1 MDNKTLCDVTS
12 YIDFLQE
19 NGFSLTLSC
28 FCKALRPFYSTLL
41 MYEPHLC
48 RVCLHLK
55 SSDETREKCIANKDR
70 LNKSNPQEAYY
81 YCCWAGVEEFVF
93 PVFCDGAPVCCIN
106 LSGYRGRLDISEKLH
121 QKLKKRLGDGYSEN
135 YDALSDTVPT
145 QSEVERAINPLKYML
160 RSLYRQALLTP
171 HQNDPA
177 DKVYVKTLRHLHDH
191 YMEHI
196 SAEDIAAALCYS
208 SSHLRH
214 VFMKKSGKT
223 ISETLTDI
231 RLSAAEQ
238 QLSQSELSVTQ
249 IALDCGFCDGNY
261 FSAVF
266 KKHKGISPKD
276 FRAAAKKKRSTRS
289 F

>member
-12 YIDFLQE
+12 YIDFLRE

-28 FCKALRPFYSTLL
+28 FSETLRPFYDTLL

-48 RVCLHLK
+48 RVCAHLK
-55 SSDETREKCIANKDR
+55 SSVKTREKCIANKDR
-70 LNKSNPQEAYY
+70 LNHSNPQNPYY

-106 LSGYRGRLDISEKLH
+106 LSGYRGQLEISKRLYDRLKIRLDE
-121 QKLKKRLGDGYSEN
+121 GYAEN
-135 YDALSDTVPT
+135 YGALCDTVPA
-145 QSEVERAINPLKYML
+145 QEDAERAINPLKYML
-160 RSLYRQALLTP
+160 RSLYRQSLLTP
-171 HQNDPA
+171 HENDPA
-177 DKVYVKTLRHLHDH
+177 DEVYVKTLRYVYDH

-214 VFMKKSGKT
+214 VFQRKSGKT
-223 ISETLTDI
+223 ISDTLTAV

-238 QLSQSELSVTQ
+238 ALSQSELSVTQ

-261 FSAVF
+261 FSTVF

-276 FRAAAKKKRSTRS
+276 YRASAKTKRSN
-289 F
+289 

>member
-1 MDNKTLCDVTS
+1 MDNKTLGDITA
-12 YIDFLQE
+12 YIDFLRE

-28 FCKALRPFYSTLL
+28 FSEILRPFYDTLL

-48 RVCLHLK
+48 RVCAHLK
-55 SSDETREKCIANKDR
+55 SYDETRNKCIANKDR
-70 LNKSNPQEAYY
+70 LNRSHPQKAYY

-106 LSGYRGRLDISEKLH
+106 LSGYRGQLEISKKLHEKL
-121 QKLKKRLGDGYSEN
+121 KGRLGGGYAEN
-135 YDALSDTVPT
+135 YAALSDTVPA
-145 QSEVERAINPLKYML
+145 QIDAERAINPLKYML

-171 HQNDPA
+171 HENDPA
-177 DKVYVKTLRHLHDH
+177 DEVYIKTLRYIYDH

-196 SAEDIAAALCYS
+196 SAEDIADALCYS

-214 VFMKKSGKT
+214 VFQKKSDKT
-223 ISETLTDI
+223 MSDTLTAV

-238 QLSQSELSVTQ
+238 ALLQSNLSVTQ

-261 FSAVF
+261 FSTVF
-266 KKHKGISPKD
+266 KKHKGTSPKD
-276 FRAAAKKKRSTRS
+276 FRTNAKNKRG
-289 F
+289 